1 MLVVVKDRCVWN
13 KREKKSN
20 NAVCWRYSSAEGI
33 QRRIWKLLVQM
44 LLGMRRLVRISLGK
58 GGFDQLLSEKLL
70 WSIKSM
76 AHQTWNC
83 ACQQFVTL
91 SFRGHP
97 TAPHP
102 PRAPLRGATTH
113 KPPLWAALCAV
124 RSHLLPQPETAGEPG
139 WSLRPLPTPTLPRF
153 YDSILDLGVGF
164 PYRALLPRLQNPT
177 TPRRCLEI

>member
-83 ACQQFVTL
+83 ACQQLSLCPSEDIPLLHILPELLREGQPLTSLPCGQLCVLSEVTYSL
-91 SFRGHP
+91 SQ
-97 TAPHP
+97 
-102 PRAPLRGATTH
+102 
-113 KPPLWAALCAV
+113 K
-124 RSHLLPQPETAGEPG
+124 QQEN
-139 WSLRPLPTPTLPRF
+139 
-153 YDSILDLGVGF
+153 LDGL
-164 PYRALLPRLQNPT
+164 
-177 TPRRCLEI
+177 